1 MEKLVKKIK
10 INTTIELLTGLHI
23 GGSKENVQIG
33 GIDCPVIRTAV
44 KDNQPYI
51 PGSSLKGKMRCL
63 LEQIEGIT
71 KVGGGTKTKDEHGKE
86 IDYKFEMKPESC
98 KKIINLFGFSN
109 DNKPSKLIVRD
120 AMLTQESAERLRNC
134 ENLDMPY
141 TEGKWE
147 NVIDRVKGTAE
158 HPRQTERIPAGVSF
172 DVEFVINVWDDDNAE
187 DLVNLLKK
195 GINALENDYL
205 GGSGSRGYGQIRFG
219 ELKQTELSDT
229 NNWKA

>member
-1 MEKLVKKIK
+1 MKQLVKKIR
-10 INTTIELLTGLHI
+10 INTTITLVTGLHI
-23 GGSKENVQIG
+23 GGSGDNVEIG
-33 GIDCPVIRTAV
+33 GIDNPVIKIGT

-63 LEQIEGIT
+63 LEQIAGSS
-71 KVGGGTKTKDEHGKE
+71 KVGGNDE
-86 IDYKFEMKPESC
+86 IN
-98 KKIINLFGFSN
+98 NLFGFSQTN
-109 DNKPSKLIVRD
+109 QPSKIIVRD
-120 AMLTQESAERLRNC
+120 SMLTQKSVEMLKAAE
-134 ENLDMPY
+134 LDMPY

-172 DVEFVINVWDDDNAE
+172 DVEFVVNVWEDDKEN
-187 DLVNLLKK
+187 DLINLLKK

-205 GGSGSRGYGQIRFG
+205 GGSGSRGYGQIKFG
-219 ELKQTELSDT
+219 ELTQTELSEK

>member
-1 MEKLVKKIK
+1 MEKLVKKIR
-10 INTTIELLTGLHI
+10 INTTITLVTGLHI
-23 GGSKENVQIG
+23 GGSGDNVEIG
-33 GIDCPVIRTAV
+33 GIDNPVIKIGT

-63 LEQIEGIT
+63 LEQIEGSSE
-71 KVGGGTKTKDEHGKE
+71 VGGNKV
-86 IDYKFEMKPESC
+86 IN
-98 KKIINLFGFSN
+98 NLFGASEKKAN
-109 DNKPSKLIVRD
+109 GVVVIEGCPSKLIVRD
-120 AMLTQESAERLRNC
+120 SMLTQKSVEMLKAAE
-134 ENLDMPY
+134 LDMPY

-172 DVEFVINVWDDDNAE
+172 DVEFVVNVWEDDKEN
-187 DLVNLLKK
+187 DLINLLKK

-205 GGSGSRGYGQIRFG
+205 GGSGSRGYGQIKFG
-219 ELKQTELSDT
+219 ELTQTELSEE

>member
-1 MEKLVKKIK
+1 MEKLVKKIR
-10 INTTIELLTGLHI
+10 INTTITLVTGLHI
-23 GGSKENVQIG
+23 GGSGDNVEIG
-33 GIDCPVIRTAV
+33 GIDNPVIKIGT

-63 LEQIEGIT
+63 LEQIEGSSE
-71 KVGGGTKTKDEHGKE
+71 VGGNKV
-86 IDYKFEMKPESC
+86 IN
-98 KKIINLFGFSN
+98 NLFGASEKKV
-109 DNKPSKLIVRD
+109 DGKVVIEGCHSKLIVRD
-120 AMLTQESAERLRNC
+120 SMLTQKSVEMLKAAE
-134 ENLDMPY
+134 LDMPY

-172 DVEFVINVWDDDNAE
+172 DVEFVINVWDDDDE
-187 DLVNLLKK
+187 KKLYDLLVK

-205 GGSGSRGYGQIRFG
+205 GGSGSRGYGQIKFG
-219 ELKQTELSDT
+219 ELKQTELSEE

>member
-10 INTTIELLTGLHI
+10 INTTIELLSGLHI
-23 GGSKENVQIG
+23 GGSKESVQIG
-33 GIDCPVIRTAV
+33 GIDNPVIRTAV

-63 LEQIEGIT
+63 LEQIEGAA
-71 KVGGGTKTKDEHGKE
+71 KVGGNGA
-86 IDYKFEMKPESC
+86 IN
-98 KKIINLFGFSN
+98 NLFGFSQTN
-109 DNKPSKLIVRD
+109 QPSKLIVRD
-120 AMLTQESAERLRNC
+120 AMLTQESTNLLRDC
-134 ENLDMPY
+134 DNLDMPY

-172 DVEFVINVWDDDNAE
+172 DVEFVINVWDDDNEEA
-187 DLVNLLKK
+187 LLHLLKK
-195 GINALENDYL
+195 GMNALENDYL

-219 ELKQTELSDT
+219 EWKQTELSES

>member
-10 INTTIELLTGLHI
+10 INTTIELLTGLHV
-23 GGSKENVQIG
+23 GGSKESVQIG
-33 GIDCPVIRTAV
+33 GIDNPVIRTAV

-63 LEQIEGIT
+63 LEQIAGSAE
-71 KVGGGTKTKDEHGKE
+71 VGGNKL
-86 IDYKFEMKPESC
+86 IN
-98 KKIINLFGFSN
+98 NLFGFSTN
-109 DNKPSKLIVRD
+109 QPSKLIVRD
-120 AMLTQESAERLRNC
+120 AMLTEMSAKELRDC

-147 NVIDRVKGTAE
+147 NVIHRVNGTAE

-172 DVEFVINVWDDDNAE
+172 DVEFVINVWDNDKAE

-205 GGSGSRGYGQIRFG
+205 GGSGSRGYGQIKFG
-219 ELKQTELSDT
+219 ELKPTELSDA

>member
-10 INTTIELLTGLHI
+10 INTTIELLSGLHI
-23 GGSKENVQIG
+23 GGSKESVQIG
-33 GIDCPVIRTAV
+33 GIDNPVIRTAV

-63 LEQIEGIT
+63 LEQIDGAA
-71 KVGGGTKTKDEHGKE
+71 KVGGNGA
-86 IDYKFEMKPESC
+86 IN
-98 KKIINLFGFSN
+98 NLFGFSQTN
-109 DNKPSKLIVRD
+109 QPSKLIVRD
-120 AMLTQESAERLRNC
+120 AMLTQESTNLLRDC
-134 ENLDMPY
+134 DNLDMPY

-172 DVEFVINVWDDDNAE
+172 DVEFVINVWDDDNEEA
-187 DLVNLLKK
+187 LLNLLKK
-195 GINALENDYL
+195 GMNALENDYL

-219 ELKQTELSDT
+219 EWKQTELSES

>member
-10 INTTIELLTGLHI
+10 INTTIELLTGLHV
-23 GGSKENVQIG
+23 GGSKESVQIG
-33 GIDCPVIRTAV
+33 GIDNPVIRTIR
-44 KDNQPYI
+44 KYKQDGSDTFDSQPYI

-63 LEQIEGIT
+63 LEQIAGSA
-71 KVGGGTKTKDEHGKE
+71 KVGGND
-86 IDYKFEMKPESC
+86 
-98 KKIINLFGFSN
+98 KINNLFGYSQTN
-109 DNKPSKLIVRD
+109 QPSKLIVRD
-120 AMLTQESAERLRNC
+120 AMLTEASAKELRDC

-147 NVIDRVKGTAE
+147 NVIHRVNGTAE

-172 DVEFVINVWDDDNAE
+172 DVEFVVNVWDDDNAE

-205 GGSGSRGYGQIRFG
+205 GGSGSRGYGQIKFG
-219 ELKQTELSDT
+219 ELKQTELSDK